1 MRNVKRRCRPTR
13 RGVCLAFLRWGM
25 QMLEGTGFEHIQHS
39 LRDQFRAVNSNLCV
53 VGVKVFGNAGA
64 LRVAEKVY
72 YGLPR
77 IIG

>member
-1 MRNVKRRCRPTR
+1 
-13 RGVCLAFLRWGM
+13 M